1 MYVGIKID
9 NIMGKT
15 TTGLDKSDLIEENML
30 DASDSNR
37 VLCIFYPLDC
47 LLL

>member
-1 MYVGIKID
+1 MYVGIKIG
-9 NIMGKT
+9 NIMGRT
-15 TTGLDKSDLIEENML
+15 TTGLDTSDLNEENMF

-47 LLL
+47 S